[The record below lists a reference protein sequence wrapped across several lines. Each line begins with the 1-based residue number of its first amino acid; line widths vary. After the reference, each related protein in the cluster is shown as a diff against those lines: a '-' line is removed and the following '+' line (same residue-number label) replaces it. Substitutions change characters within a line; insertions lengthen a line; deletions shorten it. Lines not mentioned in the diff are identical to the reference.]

1 MKKFAVFLVILSGVL
16 WGTSAIFTTEL
27 RKFGFDALN
36 IAFMRNTVAAIC
48 MIAFSL
54 ICKRDK
60 LKISV
65 KQLLLYLL
73 VGVCLYGTGAFYY
86 AAMGHASI
94 SVAVVLLY
102 IAPAVVTIY
111 SVIFF
116 KEKFTFGKGLAVVM
130 VIVGTALVTGI
141 VGGARASAFGLFLG
155 VMSGISYSIYN
166 IGIKY
171 EMKRG
176 DDPVVA
182 TAYCFLIAAL
192 FSAILG
198 KPAQTA
204 QVLMQNLQPSVL
216 LWCVLLGIITS
227 ALPYFIYTYA
237 MKKLPAGV
245 VASLG
250 CVEPMTASIFSFVL
264 YNEPVSAYSLTG
276 IVLILAS
283 VVLLSKGE

>member
-1 MKKFAVFLVILSGVL
+1 MKKLAVLLVILSGVL

-27 RKFGFDALN
+27 KKFGFDALN

-48 MIAFSL
+48 MIIFAL
-54 ICKRDK
+54 IYKRDK
-60 LKISV
+60 LRISV
-65 KQLLLYLL
+65 KQLFLYLL
-73 VGVCLYGTGAFYY
+73 VGACLYGTGAFYY
-86 AAMGHASI
+86 AAMGYASI

-130 VIVGTALVTGI
+130 VVVGTALVTGI
-141 VGGARASAFGLFLG
+141 VGGARASVFGLFLG
-155 VMSGISYSIYN
+155 VMSGILYSVYN

-192 FSAILG
+192 LSAILG

-204 QVLMQNLQPSVL
+204 GIIAQNFQSAI
-216 LWCVLLGIITS
+216 LWCVSLGIITS

-250 CVEPMTASIFSFVL
+250 CVEPMTASIISFTIYGEAISV
-264 YNEPVSAYSLTG
+264 YSIVG

>member
-1 MKKFAVFLVILSGVL
+1 MKKTSVFLVILSGVL

-36 IAFMRNTVAAIC
+36 IAFMRNAVAAIC

-60 LKISV
+60 LKVSA

-73 VGVCLYGTGAFYY
+73 VGITLYANGAFYY
-86 AAMGHASI
+86 AAMKHASI

-102 IAPAVVTIY
+102 IAPAVVTVY
-111 SVIFF
+111 SVVVF
-116 KEKFTFGKGLAVVM
+116 KEKMTYLKGLAVAM

-141 VGGARASAFGLFLG
+141 VGGAKASAFGLFLG

-176 DDPVVA
+176 DDPIVA
-182 TAYCFLIAAL
+182 TAYAFVISAL
-192 FSAILG
+192 LSAFLG
-198 KPAQTA
+198 KPSQTVGILA
-204 QVLMQNLQPSVL
+204 QNLQSAIPWCL
-216 LWCVLLGIITS
+216 LIGIITA
-227 ALPYFIYTYA
+227 ALPYFLYTYS

-250 CVEPMTASIFSFVL
+250 CVEPLTASVISFVI
-264 YNEPVSAYSLTG
+264 YGEPVSVYSIAG
-276 IVLILAS
+276 IVLILVS
-283 VVLLSKGE
+283 VILLSKSE

>member
-1 MKKFAVFLVILSGVL
+1 MKRFAVLLVVLSGVL

-27 RKFGFDALN
+27 KKFGFDALN
-36 IAFMRNTVAAIC
+36 IAFMRNAVAAIC
-48 MIAFSL
+48 MIIFAL

-60 LKISV
+60 LKISP
-65 KQLLLYLL
+65 KQIWLYLL
-73 VGVCLYGTGAFYY
+73 VGAALYGTGALYY

-111 SVIFF
+111 SVIAF
-116 KEKFTFGKGLAVVM
+116 KEKFTYLKGLAVVM

-141 VGGARASAFGLFLG
+141 VGGAKASAFGLFLG

-176 DDPVVA
+176 DDPIVA
-182 TAYCFLIAAL
+182 TAYAFVISAL
-192 FSAILG
+192 LSAIIG

-204 QVLMQNLQPSVL
+204 QILSENFQSVI
-216 LWCVLLGIITS
+216 LWCILLGIVTA

-245 VASLG
+245 TTSLG
-250 CVEPMTASIFSFVL
+250 CVEPMTASIISFTIYGETISV
-264 YNEPVSAYSLTG
+264 YPVVG
-276 IVLILAS
+276 IVLILVS
-283 VVLLSKGE
+283 VVLLSKSE

>member
-1 MKKFAVFLVILSGVL
+1 MKKLAVLLVVLSGVL

-27 RKFGFDALN
+27 KKFGFDALN

-48 MIAFSL
+48 MIIFAL
-54 ICKRDK
+54 VYKRDK

-73 VGVCLYGTGAFYY
+73 VGVCLYGTGALYY

-111 SVIFF
+111 SVIVF
-116 KEKFTFGKGLAVVM
+116 KEKFTYLKGLAVVM

-141 VGGARASAFGLFLG
+141 VGGATASAFGLFLG

-171 EMKRG
+171 EMKHG

-182 TAYCFLIAAL
+182 TAYAFVIAAL
-192 FSAILG
+192 LSAILG

-204 QVLMQNLQPSVL
+204 GIIAQNFQSTI
-216 LWCVLLGIITS
+216 LWCVSLGIITS
-227 ALPYFIYTYA
+227 ALPYFLYTYS

-250 CVEPMTASIFSFVL
+250 CVEPMTASVISFVL
-264 YNEPVSAYSLTG
+264 YNEPVSMYSLAG
-276 IVLILAS
+276 IVMILVS
-283 VVLLSKGE
+283 VLLLSKGK

>member
-1 MKKFAVFLVILSGVL
+1 MKKLAVLLVVLSGFL

-27 RKFGFDALN
+27 KKFGFDALN

-48 MIAFSL
+48 MIIFAL
-54 ICKRDK
+54 ISKRDK
-60 LKISV
+60 LRISV
-65 KQLLLYLL
+65 KQLFLYLL
-73 VGVCLYGTGAFYY
+73 VGACLYGTGAFYY
-86 AAMGHASI
+86 AAMGYASI

-102 IAPAVVTIY
+102 IAPAIVTIY

-116 KEKFTFGKGLAVVM
+116 KEKFAFGKGLAVVM
-130 VIVGTALVTGI
+130 VVVGTALVTGI
-141 VGGARASAFGLFLG
+141 VGGARASVFGLFLG
-155 VMSGISYSIYN
+155 VMSGISYSVYN

-192 FSAILG
+192 LSAILG
-198 KPAQTA
+198 KPVQTA
-204 QVLMQNLQPSVL
+204 GIITQNFQSAI
-216 LWCVLLGIITS
+216 LWCVSLGIITS

-250 CVEPMTASIFSFVL
+250 CVEPMTASIISFTIYGEAISV
-264 YNEPVSAYSLTG
+264 YSIVG
-276 IVLILAS
+276 IALILAS

>member
-1 MKKFAVFLVILSGVL
+1 MKKLAVLLVVLSGIL

-48 MIAFSL
+48 MIIFAL
-54 ICKRDK
+54 IYKRDK
-60 LKISV
+60 LRISV
-65 KQLLLYLL
+65 KQLFIYLL

-86 AAMGHASI
+86 AAMGYASI

-102 IAPAVVTIY
+102 IAPAIVTIY

-141 VGGARASAFGLFLG
+141 VGGARASVFGLFLG

-192 FSAILG
+192 LSAILG
-198 KPAQTA
+198 KPVQTA
-204 QVLMQNLQPSVL
+204 GIITQNFQSAI
-216 LWCVLLGIITS
+216 LWCVSLGIITS

-250 CVEPMTASIFSFVL
+250 CVEPMTASIISFTIYGEAISV
-264 YNEPVSAYSLTG
+264 YSIVG

>member
-1 MKKFAVFLVILSGVL
+1 MKKLAVLLVVLSGFL

-27 RKFGFDALN
+27 KKFGFDALN

-48 MIAFSL
+48 MIIFAL
-54 ICKRDK
+54 ISKRDK
-60 LKISV
+60 LRISV
-65 KQLLLYLL
+65 KQLFLYLL
-73 VGVCLYGTGAFYY
+73 VGACLYGTGAFYY
-86 AAMGHASI
+86 AAMGYVSI

-102 IAPAVVTIY
+102 IAPAIVTIY

-116 KEKFTFGKGLAVVM
+116 KEKFAFGKGLAVVM
-130 VIVGTALVTGI
+130 VVVGTALVTGI
-141 VGGARASAFGLFLG
+141 VGGARASVFGLFLG
-155 VMSGISYSIYN
+155 VMSGISYSVYN

-192 FSAILG
+192 LSAILG
-198 KPAQTA
+198 KPVQTA
-204 QVLMQNLQPSVL
+204 GIITQNFQSAI
-216 LWCVLLGIITS
+216 LWCVSLGIITS

-250 CVEPMTASIFSFVL
+250 CVEPMTASIISFTIYGEAISV
-264 YNEPVSAYSLTG
+264 YSIVG
-276 IVLILAS
+276 IALILAS